1 MVMSQTL
8 EIIRRFNIV
17 LQLQLQSYNTG
28 HCMVEAD
35 NMFLLAIL
43 RILNMSFLYSQSYQ
57 IKARSNLVF
66 LFI

>member
-35 NMFLLAIL
+35 NVLISDLKNFKHVFFVLAVL
-43 RILNMSFLYSQSYQ
+43 
-57 IKARSNLVF
+57 SN
-66 LFI
+66 